1 MPYRGLFVG
10 LTTLDCIYRVD
21 AIPRPNQKI
30 VATASTIAAGG
41 PATNAAVAFRYLG
54 NEPVVLS
61 VVGQHPIHYLIKN
74 DLDQYGVA
82 IADLIPTYPDSPP
95 VSSIFVTA
103 ATGDRAVVSVN
114 ATKCQATVDQIPD
127 ALLHANG
134 LAGSPFDGFNLDGLN
149 LDGLNLDGIDVV
161 LIDGHQMA
169 VGAAI
174 AQAARDQGIPVV
186 VDGGS
191 WKPGFESV
199 LQHTDIVV
207 CSANFYPPG
216 CATPED
222 VMQSLATLGIPHI
235 ALTQGDRP
243 IRYKAGTETGALP
256 VPSVQAVDTLGAGDM
271 FHGAFCHFLMTVMG
285 EETLRPS
292 QIGEPHLITALT
304 QSATLAAQSCQFF
317 GTREWMRDS
326 LKDSRTGYN

>member
-1 MPYRGLFVG
+1 MPFRGLFVG

-41 PATNAAVAFRYLG
+41 PATNAAVAFRHLG
-54 NEPVVLS
+54 NTATVLS
-61 VVGQHPIHYLIKN
+61 VVGQHPIHHLIKN
-74 DLDQYGVA
+74 DLNHYRVA
-82 IADLIPTYPDSPP
+82 IADLIPTYSDSPP

-114 ATKCQATVDQIPD
+114 ATKCQATVDQIPETF
-127 ALLHANG
+127 LHENK
-134 LAGSPFDGFNLDGLN
+134 LDDSTLDGLSS
-149 LDGLNLDGIDVV
+149 DGFNLDGIDVV

-174 AQAARDQGIPVV
+174 AQAAREQDIPVV
-186 VDGGS
+186 IDGGS

-199 LQHTDIVV
+199 LRHTDIAV

-216 CATPED
+216 CTTAED
-222 VMQSLATLGIPHI
+222 VMQFLATLGIHHI
-235 ALTQGDRP
+235 AITQGDRP
-243 IRYKAGTETGALP
+243 IRYKTGKETGLLQ
-256 VPSVQAVDTLGAGDM
+256 VPSVQAVDTLGAGDI
-271 FHGAFCHFLMTVMG
+271 FHGAFCHFLMTVMR
-285 EETLRPS
+285 EKALRVS
-292 QIGEPHLITALT
+292 QLNKPHLITALT

-317 GTREWMRDS
+317 GTREWMRYS
-326 LKDSRTGYN
+326 LTDSRTSYN